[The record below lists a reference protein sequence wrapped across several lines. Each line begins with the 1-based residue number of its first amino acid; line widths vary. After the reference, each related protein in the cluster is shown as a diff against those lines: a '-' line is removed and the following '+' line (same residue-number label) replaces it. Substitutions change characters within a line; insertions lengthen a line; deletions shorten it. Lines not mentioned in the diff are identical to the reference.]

1 MGRGHCLCREG
12 GRLKPAR
19 SKFESL
25 FPEWLFRREKSLS
38 KSQPR
43 KPAIARETRSVARR
57 DCATS
62 ALGSWPAVP
71 SPPCGAAA
79 QGTFG
84 GPGQTA
90 RPGTRIPHLRGPS
103 PAPRAEAD
111 ATRVVT
117 GLHNLQRDSSCG
129 LCEGLGHGGGGHGG
143 GRPMPLPVHPVP
155 GSGLWEEAQLAT
167 PRKSG
172 GASHCIP
179 RKGAKFPRGPSALH
193 RDHPPQHGLASP

>member
-12 GRLKPAR
+12 GRVKPAR

-129 LCEGLGHGGGGHGG
+129 LCEGLGHGGG
-143 GRPMPLPVHPVP
+143 
-155 GSGLWEEAQLAT
+155 
-167 PRKSG
+167 SG
-172 GASHCIP
+172 GAP
-179 RKGAKFPRGPSALH
+179 PSASACASSPGVRTVGGSPVSNPQEKRGSQSLH
-193 RDHPPQHGLASP
+193 P